1 MPTIDPERLMS
12 DLRELRSI
20 GAVET
25 GVVRPALS
33 PKDMEA
39 RRWLARKFEAAGLTA
54 SIDGVG
60 NVYGRSPKP
69 GPAPLLGSH
78 PDTHPPRGWP
88 AGPRGVLDGLGGAR
102 LLADPP

>member
-60 NVYGRSPKP
+60 NVYGRPPTP
-69 GPAPLLGSH
+69 GPALLIGSH
-78 PDTHPPRGWP
+78 SATQTREIGRPECRERVCPY
-88 AGPRGVLDGLGGAR
+88 V
-102 LLADPP
+102 

>member
-33 PKDMEA
+33 PKAMDA
-39 RRWLARKFEAAGLTA
+39 RRWLARKVEAARLTA

-60 NVYGRSPKP
+60 NGYGRSPKP
-69 GPAPLLGSH
+69 RPAPLLGSH
-78 PDTHPPRGWP
+78 SDPPPRGRPLGTACATENVWP
-88 AGPRGVLDGLGGAR
+88 YGET
-102 LLADPP
+102 